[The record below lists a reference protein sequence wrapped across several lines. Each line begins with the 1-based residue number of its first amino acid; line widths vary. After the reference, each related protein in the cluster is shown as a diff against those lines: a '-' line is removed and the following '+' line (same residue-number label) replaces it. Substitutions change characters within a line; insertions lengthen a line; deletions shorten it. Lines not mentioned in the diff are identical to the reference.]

1 MNQLVY
7 NFKFILVCLAA
18 IGVFVYAASSAYAT
32 DGYFS
37 HGYGL
42 RAKGMGGAT
51 TAFPQDAMVGAT
63 NPAGMVFVGE
73 RLDIGIDWFSPKR
86 DAQRTGAGAGSDI
99 NGAADSGSNNFFIP
113 EIAYNKMLNSNLS
126 FGIVIY
132 GNGGMN
138 TDYPTGQIT
147 SASGVGTC
155 NNFLTMGGQPTASS
169 HNLLCGTSS
178 LGVDLM
184 QVIIAPT
191 IAYKIAPNHSFGI
204 SPLIGYQRFKA
215 EGLQGFAAFSRDSS
229 KLTNNGYDSATGFGV
244 RVGWMS
250 KLSDMISVGAA
261 YSTKIYMSKFD
272 KYSGLFAEQG
282 DFDMPENYNVG
293 IAITPVKA
301 ITLAVDYQRINYSG
315 VKSVSNPSTNG
326 GATIAN
332 TLGGDDD
339 RGFGWSDVNVWK
351 FGLQYQATDK
361 LTLRVGYNRTDNPIS
376 ARDVTFNI
384 IAPGVVQNHYTA
396 GLTYQVGKS
405 SELTIAYM
413 HAASNSVTG
422 SSLFNTF
429 GVAAGNE
436 RISMYQN
443 SLGIAFGMKF

>member
-1 MNQLVY
+1 MKKEDLRVL
-7 NFKFILVCLAA
+7 KCLLICSMAVMVFGSAA
-18 IGVFVYAASSAYAT
+18 GSAYAT

-42 RAKGMGGAT
+42 RAKGMGGAA
-51 TAFPQDAMVGAT
+51 TAFPQDAMISAT

-73 RLDIGIDWFSPKR
+73 RVDIGIDWFSP
-86 DAQRTGAGAGSDI
+86 QRSASRSGAGANISGS
-99 NGAADSGSNNFFIP
+99 ADSDSTNFFIP
-113 EIAYNKMLNSNLS
+113 EIAYNKMLNLNLS
-126 FGIVIY
+126 LGIVVY
-132 GNGGMN
+132 AKGGMN
-138 TDYPTGQIT
+138 TNYPGGQIT
-147 SASGVGTC
+147 TTSGVGIC
-155 NNFLTMGGQPTASS
+155 NFFLTMGGQPTATS
-169 HNLLCGTSS
+169 HNLLCGTSR

-184 QVIIAPT
+184 QVVIAPT
-191 IAYKIAPNHSFGI
+191 VAYKIAPNHSFGI

-215 EGLQGFAAFSRDSS
+215 EGLQGFAAFSRDST
-229 KLTNNGYDSATGFGV
+229 KLTNNDYDSATGLGV

-250 KLSDMISVGAA
+250 KLSDMVSVGAA

-293 IAITPVKA
+293 IAITPFKP
-301 ITLAVDYQRINYSG
+301 ITLAVDYKRINYSG
-315 VKSVSNPSTNG
+315 VKSVGNPSTIG
-326 GATIAN
+326 GVTIAN
-332 TLGGDDD
+332 TLGGDDG

-351 FGLQYQATDK
+351 FGLQYQATNK
-361 LTLRVGYNRTDNPIS
+361 LTLRVGYSRTDNPIE

-396 GLTYQVGKS
+396 GLTYQAGKS

-429 GVAAGNE
+429 GVDAGNE